1 MENQPQ
7 PEIIN
12 ELDNFFNLS
21 FDANS
26 REQLKQIALWSK
38 ICSICAFA
46 GYIVSLIVAIFGH
59 KDLSLEADGFSF
71 GAYFRSSNNSLVSVL
86 ITIVIG
92 GIINYFLYRFA
103 VAVGE
108 GLESTD
114 ALKVNTGFNSLHIY
128 FKILGIGLII
138 GLSLLVLIFF
148 VALIAGMT
156 GSRY

>member
-7 PEIIN
+7 PEIVN
-12 ELDNFFNLS
+12 ELDNFFNIS

-46 GYIVSLIVAIFGH
+46 GYIVSLVVAIFGH
-59 KDLSLEADGFSF
+59 RNLSLEADGFSF
-71 GAYFRSSNNSLVSVL
+71 GAYFRSSNNSLVGVL
-86 ITIVIG
+86 ITVVIG
-92 GIINYFLYRFA
+92 GIVNYFLYRFA

-108 GLESTD
+108 GVENTD

-138 GLSLLVLIFF
+138 ALSLLLLVFLF
-148 VALIAGMT
+148 ALIAGVT
-156 GSRY
+156 APRY